1 VVWWSH
7 SHSEANAYVA
17 VSRVPF
23 SIGSR
28 FVWGWRRT
36 FGGSDEDDGALGRA
50 LRPGRGERLRGV
62 CARDAGGQTHRRGD
76 SGTERH
82 GLHCCSF
89 NCERNESADRARWN
103 LATWVSCWAF
113 FSQSWVT
120 PAGFYLSPRQWVPAP
135 AGPVDPNSVS
145 TFGFNFG
152 NGPLELIDRH
162 SVYI

>member
-1 VVWWSH
+1 M
-7 SHSEANAYVA
+7 A

-28 FVWGWRRT
+28 FVWGWRT

-89 NCERNESADRARWN
+89 NCDEGMKVQIELGGTFLGCHLGFLLGFFLTVVSHSSRLLSY
-103 LATWVSCWAF
+103 ATTVG
-113 FSQSWVT
+113 
-120 PAGFYLSPRQWVPAP
+120 PAGR
-135 AGPVDPNSVS
+135 VDPNSVS
-145 TFGFNFG
+145 TFGFIFG
-152 NGPLELIDRH
+152 DVSLESIDRWP
-162 SVYI
+162 V